1 MTHPRI
7 VFVGAG
13 SVEFT
18 QGLLAD
24 LFAFPELRSAHI
36 ALHDIDPERL
46 ATAEAAARH
55 IARVRGADA
64 RITAHADRR
73 TALTGADFVI
83 NIVQIGMGEAT
94 RTDFDIPARYG
105 LRQTIGDTLGVGG
118 IFRALRTFPF
128 LKELGEDIAR
138 LCPDAWLLNY
148 TNPMAM
154 NIQYLTEATG
164 LTRVVG
170 LCHSVY
176 WTMQDLAKLVDVPYA
191 EITYRAAGVNH
202 QAWVLRFEHQG
213 RDLYPRLDE
222 LIAGDEQLRRRVRVD
237 MYRRLG
243 YYPTETSEH
252 SSEYVPWYLRH
263 DSEIDRLRLP
273 IGAYLDVVDENVAT
287 YHRTRD
293 AVAAGAP
300 LTVEGTMEYAPQIIH
315 SVVTGTPRTVYGN
328 TGTVAPTAYTRPMA
342 NDPFRAG
349 GPSPNDVSA
358 ALFLLLRTQDITS
371 EVFTCPSSNAEKD
384 TYGGGTNAAIN
395 KSNFS
400 DLAKNLSYS
409 YQHPY
414 PDANAIGSPSFKSGF
429 GESTTS
435 SVARR
440 PRCTMSEPSSR
451 LDGGGTSPCVSTTS
465 CCCRCPARGRSPPA
479 WSAGSWPTDGA
490 RC

>member
-1 MTHPRI
+1 MTHPKI
-7 VFVGAG
+7 VFIGAG

-24 LFAFPELRSAHI
+24 LFAFPELKNSHI

-46 ATAEAAARH
+46 ATAEAAARY
-55 IARVRGADA
+55 IARERAADA
-64 RITAHADRR
+64 PITAHADRR

-128 LKELGEDIAR
+128 LKELGEDIAE

-154 NIQYLTEATG
+154 NVQYLTRATG

-176 WTMQDLAKLVDVPYA
+176 WTMQDLAKLVGVPYD
-191 EITYRAAGVNH
+191 EVTYRAAGVNH
-202 QAWVLRFEHQG
+202 QAWVLRFEHRG

-263 DSEIDRLRLP
+263 DSEVDRLRLP
-273 IGAYLDVVDENVAT
+273 VGAYLDIVDENVAT

-293 AVAAGAP
+293 ALATGAP

-328 TGTVAPTAYTRPMA
+328 VPNHGLIDNLPAHGVVEVPCLVDATGIQPT
-342 NDPFRAG
+342 RAG
-349 GPSPNDVSA
+349 SLPPQLA
-358 ALFLLLRTQDITS
+358 ALNRTYLSMNDLVVRAALDDEPRHIRHAAMTDPATAATLTVDQIWRLCDDMVRAHADRLQPSLR
-371 EVFTCPSSNAEKD
+371 VP
-384 TYGGGTNAAIN
+384 
-395 KSNFS
+395 
-400 DLAKNLSYS
+400 LA
-409 YQHPY
+409 
-414 PDANAIGSPSFKSGF
+414 DA
-429 GESTTS
+429 
-435 SVARR
+435 
-440 PRCTMSEPSSR
+440 
-451 LDGGGTSPCVSTTS
+451 
-465 CCCRCPARGRSPPA
+465 
-479 WSAGSWPTDGA
+479 
-490 RC
+490 